1 MGTERGLALASR
13 GAALAAALGWAHAVG
28 AAPVAE
34 APAGR
39 PEGATGSVRVEYQP
53 PKDPRHR
60 ELADSLRTRRA
71 LEPVAAVLGSIRL
84 PRPLT
89 LRLQGCD
96 GESNAWYSPA
106 QGAVIYCY
114 EYVLDMWTKA
124 PQAAEK
130 GISADDARDGPFVFV
145 LLHESSHALFDLL
158 ALPLLG
164 HEEDAADQLAGWMLL
179 RTGRDAA
186 LRLLRGAAWMYLREA
201 RARAPGEDDFAD
213 VHGLD
218 AQRYYNVL
226 CMAYGSDPEFFVNA
240 VRKGH
245 LPQERAEG
253 CQEEWEQV
261 DYAAKVLLQGHVD
274 AKAMARV
281 RERYQKRWGES
292 VKGAR

>member
-1 MGTERGLALASR
+1 MRIARDLGRAGTAAVLATALAW
-13 GAALAAALGWAHAVG
+13 GQAAG
-28 AAPVAE
+28 AAPAG
-34 APAGR
+34 APAG
-39 PEGATGSVRVEYQP
+39 PAGGSVRVEYQP

-60 ELADSLRTRRA
+60 DLADTLKKRHA
-71 LEPVAAVLGSIRL
+71 LETFAEVLGTVRL
-84 PRPLT
+84 PKPLA

-106 QGAVIYCY
+106 QGAIIFCY
-114 EYVLDMWTKA
+114 EYAAELWKKA
-124 PQAAEK
+124 PEAAEK
-130 GISADDARDGPFVFV
+130 GIAVADAQDGPFAFV

-158 ALPLLG
+158 AVPLLG

-226 CMAYGSDPEFFVNA
+226 CMAYGSDPEFFGGV

-245 LPQERAEG
+245 LPPERAETCG
-253 CQEEWEQV
+253 EEWEQV
-261 DYAAKVLLQGHVD
+261 DYAARVLLQGHVD
-274 AKAMARV
+274 AKAAARV

>member
-1 MGTERGLALASR
+1 MVTAGLARA
-13 GAALAAALGWAHAVG
+13 GAGGALAAVLACSSAG
-28 AAPVAE
+28 AAPAAEVPASRPGKGVA
-34 APAGR
+34 
-39 PEGATGSVRVEYQP
+39 GSVRVEYQP

-60 ELADSLRTRRA
+60 ELADSLKKRHA
-71 LEPVAAVLGSIRL
+71 LEPFAEVLGTIRL

-106 QGAVIYCY
+106 KGAIIYCY
-114 EYVLDMWTKA
+114 EFVADMWKKA
-124 PQAAEK
+124 PEAVEK
-130 GISADDARDGPFVFV
+130 GISAADARDGPFAFV

-158 ALPLLG
+158 AVPLLG

-226 CMAYGSDPEFFVNA
+226 CMAYGSDPEFFGGV
-240 VRKGH
+240 VRQGH

-253 CQEEWEQV
+253 CQEEWQQV
-261 DYAAKVLLQGHVD
+261 DYAAKALVQGHAD
-274 AKAMARV
+274 AKALARV